1 MYCSAGSRSLKKAGI
16 QILSNGKLLRQLIR
30 TGAEGDLDAFRGV
43 AKQVIAE
50 ERQKQHGELRRV
62 VNAVLQMLDAYEDRS
77 LIIAATNH
85 EGMLYS
91 AIWRRFEEVL
101 VLKPP
106 TVAQRRRLLSLKRRG
121 VRREFAI
128 DDVVGRGWF
137 KGATHAD
144 VERVLGRALKEMVL
158 QGSAICGCVSNTW
171 KRQSAARTREGIEQ
185 GRAEPFPWPKW
196 RTAGRIWSC
205 GGKNLSSSTGHGVDS
220 LV

>member
-62 VNAVLQMLDAYEDRS
+62 VNAVLQMLDAYEGRS

-85 EGMLYS
+85 EGMLDS

-101 VLKPP
+101 ILKPP
-106 TVAQRRRLLSLKRRG
+106 TVAQLRRLLSVKL
-121 VRREFAI
+121 
-128 DDVVGRGWF
+128 
-137 KGATHAD
+137 
-144 VERVLGRALKEMVL
+144 
-158 QGSAICGCVSNTW
+158 
-171 KRQSAARTREGIEQ
+171 
-185 GRAEPFPWPKW
+185 
-196 RTAGRIWSC
+196 
-205 GGKNLSSSTGHGVDS
+205 
-220 LV
+220 